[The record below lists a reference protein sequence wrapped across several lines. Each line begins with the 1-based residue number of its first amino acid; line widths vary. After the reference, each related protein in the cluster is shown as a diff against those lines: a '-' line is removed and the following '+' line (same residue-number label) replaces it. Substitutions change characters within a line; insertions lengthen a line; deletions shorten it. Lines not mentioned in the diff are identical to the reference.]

1 MEGREVSL
9 LNEIPRSE
17 SDRRRHRRDMTPP
30 TFYNATIVSA
40 AHPVPSSMSH
50 QCHKYHHQCHVG
62 EEVFFKISFHGQS
75 SLISVLMKI
84 KGGTWCSQCKL
95 DNKRR
100 VSEILGVIFSG
111 WDQHSS
117 THSCLGP
124 VLGKWQIFHFN
135 FGPIFLFVQLSEIE
149 WMPFGL
155 STTQLWQGYSW
166 SKIVT
171 QSPGHLQSPVNT
183 VDAVG
188 LDAKYWVDGY
198 SKCRKYSVDVEGWML
213 LSAAQLSTDCILSSC
228 PLLSTVVHC
237 CPATASFRS

>member
-1 MEGREVSL
+1 MAVSQSVSVRDLTRGGRWREGRGVSL

-124 VLGKWQIFHFN
+124 VRGKWQIFYFN
-135 FGPIFLFVQLSEIE
+135 FGPIFLFRQLREIE

-155 STTQLWQGYSW
+155 STTQL
-166 SKIVT
+166 
-171 QSPGHLQSPVNT
+171 
-183 VDAVG
+183 
-188 LDAKYWVDGY
+188 
-198 SKCRKYSVDVEGWML
+198 
-213 LSAAQLSTDCILSSC
+213 
-228 PLLSTVVHC
+228 
-237 CPATASFRS
+237 